1 MNNNRNMSDDVLV
14 KHLLGEANAAEQ
26 QEVQE
31 WIAASPE
38 NRKYYDHF
46 RVIWEQSKNLQ
57 PTHTVDTNDAWNRFM
72 QRVDREDI
80 INTVP
85 EAVARRIPFWNPRM
99 LARAAAMLVM
109 MVGAGW
115 LIYTATDNGDMMTVA
130 SVEKVLKHTL
140 PDGTTVTLN
149 KNSTISYAG
158 HFDGEKRSVTLSGEA
173 FFDVTP
179 NKSRP
184 FVIDAGNSSVTVV
197 GTTFNVKS
205 RKDIT
210 EVIVESGVVE
220 VAKKQYFVR
229 LKPGERAMVLPDKE
243 APVALRTTDSL
254 YNYYRTNEFICDGI
268 PLSKLMN
275 TLSEVYEVQIEIKD
289 PRLATLPINTVLSTN
304 NLDEILDVISRTF
317 REQLTIERKGNII
330 IIRSAQ

>member
-1 MNNNRNMSDDVLV
+1 
-14 KHLLGEANAAEQ
+14 
-26 QEVQE
+26 
-31 WIAASPE
+31 
-38 NRKYYDHF
+38 
-46 RVIWEQSKNLQ
+46 
-57 PTHTVDTNDAWNRFM
+57 
-72 QRVDREDI
+72 
-80 INTVP
+80 
-85 EAVARRIPFWNPRM
+85 M

-115 LIYTATDNGDMMTVA
+115 LIYTATDNGDVMTVA
-130 SVEKVLKHTL
+130 SAEKVLKHTL

-179 NKSRP
+179 DKSRP

-229 LKPGERAMVLPDKE
+229 LKPGERATVSPDND
-243 APVALRTTDSL
+243 APVASRTTDSL

-275 TLSEVYEVQIEIKD
+275 TLSEVYEVKVEIKNA
-289 PRLATLPINTVLSTN
+289 RLATLPINTVLSTN

-317 REQLTIERKGNII
+317 REQLTIDRKGNTI